1 MRIDSHHH
9 FWNPD
14 ARDYTWMAG
23 EALAPIR
30 QRFGP
35 DDLRPHL
42 QNAGIEGTVLVQTVA
57 SVAETEEFLTIAHTT
72 DFVKGVVGWVDLKD
86 RLVDD
91 ALDAVLARPDAGYLK
106 GIRHQAHDEA
116 DEDWLTRPDVIAGV
130 AACGARGLV
139 QDLLVKE
146 PQLPAAITLV
156 DILEEAPFV
165 LDHIAKPRIA
175 AGEMEPWRA
184 LIGELARRANVTC
197 KLSGM
202 VTEATWDGWQID
214 DLKPYV
220 DFVLEAFGPQ
230 RVMFGSDWPVCLLAG
245 TYDQVV
251 DAATVLTDGLT
262 ADEKAQVFGGNA
274 VRVYN
279 LDL

>member
-14 ARDYTWMAG
+14 VRNYPWMEG
-23 EALAPIR
+23 DALAPIR
-30 QRFGP
+30 RVFAP
-35 DDLRPHL
+35 SDLQPSL
-42 QNAGIEGTVLVQTVA
+42 EAAEIDGTVLVQTVG
-57 SVAETEEFLTIAHTT
+57 SLVETEEFLATAASTE
-72 DFVKGVVGWVDLKD
+72 FVKGVVGWVDLQD

-91 ALDAVLARPDAGYLK
+91 ALDMLLARPDGTYLK
-106 GIRHQAHDEA
+106 GIRHQAHDEPG
-116 DEDWLTRPDVIAGV
+116 EDWLTRPDVIFGV

-146 PQLPAAITLV
+146 PQLPAAITLA

-175 AGEMEPWRA
+175 SGDMEPWRA
-184 LIGELARRANVTC
+184 LIVELARRGNVTC

-202 VTEATWDGWQID
+202 ITEAVWDGWSID

-220 DFVLEAFGPQ
+220 DVVFEAFGPD
-230 RVMFGSDWPVCLLAG
+230 RIMFGSDWPVCLLAG
-245 TYDQVV
+245 QYGQVV
-251 DAATVLTDGLT
+251 DAAIALTDNLS
-262 ADEKAQVFGGNA
+262 ADEKAQVFGGTA
-274 VRVYN
+274 IRVYS